1 MTDLELGKGQM
12 KVMRVLWEKRHA
24 TAQKIIDKLNETE
37 PVKRSTVQT
46 FLRTLERKGVIKHD
60 LEGRTFIYY
69 PVETKEKVT
78 RLAFQSFINHIFEGS
93 MEGLVSYIIKNENI
107 SSEEL
112 KKIIKFVD
120 EKET

>member
-12 KVMRVLWEKRHA
+12 KVMRVLWEKRHV
-24 TAQKIIDKLNETE
+24 TAQEIIDKLNETE

-60 LEGRTFIYY
+60 LDGRTFIYY

-120 EKET
+120 KKET